1 MSKVPKLCVC
11 VCVYP
16 VMESTHMSLI
26 MNKVDDISNCEKK
39 MTLAVTATMLRWFNQ
54 DTSQVL
60 PEKVQ
65 LLTFDPLCPSVI
77 VTWSFRLTVWF
88 LRVCPSLWSVQ
99 HRPGAL
105 PRVSGPNPNTNLG
118 RSLQVTTCSHATVHK
133 CWQWKR
139 WKKPSAPR
147 RPWHSSRV
155 CFQGLGSAPVSTS
168 PTQVPQ

>member
-1 MSKVPKLCVC
+1 
-11 VCVYP
+11 
-16 VMESTHMSLI
+16 MSLI

-88 LRVCPSLWSVQ
+88 LRVCPSL
-99 HRPGAL
+99 
-105 PRVSGPNPNTNLG
+105 
-118 RSLQVTTCSHATVHK
+118 
-133 CWQWKR
+133 
-139 WKKPSAPR
+139 
-147 RPWHSSRV
+147 
-155 CFQGLGSAPVSTS
+155 
-168 PTQVPQ
+168 